1 MYRFNINNKLDVKG
15 VICWRKTIDDT
26 GKTFFVKQEIT
37 DDVSLY
43 FESYKMRKNFY
54 SCTDY
59 VTGRSFGLTKNNDE
73 YTHEPSAIRFDES
86 HLSKSDDLLNE
97 LYSILRDEVKE
108 EVYTNLFDDMFVY
121 SYLCEKISK
130 ESNLTKIPIEMVLDA
145 YAQFELEVINQGLEE
160 IFIRK
165 RKKTK

>member
-1 MYRFNINNKLDVKG
+1 MYRFNKNNKLDVKG
-15 VICWRKTIDDT
+15 VICWRKTIDDA
-26 GKTFFVKQEIT
+26 GKTFFVKKEIT
-37 DDVSLY
+37 ESLSLY

-59 VTGRSFGLTKNNDE
+59 VTGRGFGLTKNEDG
-73 YTHEPSAIRFDES
+73 YIHEPSSIRFDES

-97 LYSILRDEVKE
+97 LYSIMRDDWKE
-108 EVYTNLFDDMFVY
+108 EVYTNLIDDIFVY
-121 SYLCEKISK
+121 SYFCEKISK
-130 ESNLTKIPIEMVLDA
+130 ESNLTQIPIEMVLDA